1 MDGIRFVDT
10 TIRDG
15 HQSLWAE
22 NMTTGMMLP
31 VAEAMDRAGFD
42 AIELIS
48 SSHLKK
54 CVRELK
60 EDPWARVK
68 LVSQRIKNTPLRLN
82 AGRFSA
88 FDITPRSMY
97 RLFME
102 RMAANGIREARISEE
117 WNELEGWEWKTKVS
131 RDVGINPVLN
141 IIYSV
146 SPKHTDEYFA
156 ERTRQAA
163 SLKVNRLCLKDPGG
177 LLTPERVQTLVP
189 IVFANANGI
198 PVELHTHCTTGLG
211 PLCCLEAVKLGIK
224 IVNTALPP
232 LADGSSNPSLFN
244 VAKNLRALGY
254 QTLIDEDLLK
264 PVSEHFTYIAK
275 REGFPIGAPV
285 EYDYS
290 QYQHQVPGGMIS
302 NLRFQLKKVGLENK
316 IDQALE
322 ETMQVRAELGYP
334 IMVTPLSQFVGSQ
347 AAINVIVG
355 ERYKEVTDQ
364 IIQYALGYW
373 GKEGAE
379 LMAPEVKAKILDRPR
394 AKEWAER
401 PPPEPS
407 VARAAQ
413 KNERR
418 EYFRRRLS
426 PALESRCKRNRR
438 NESRRRAQRISD
450 REPAVGKT
458 DRCIEPDARIIAKSS
473 FKKARCVVSLNRSTS
488 AGLIPARIERASR
501 TSPLRS
507 RTRITNTTNHGPLL
521 LHRRRHRCI
530 HRRRPWRLRR
540 SLAQN
545 QNLGRHAQH
554 LRSRR
559 ALSNVSCPG
568 TFRRRLGDSPLA
580 RSKSKRRRL
589 VLSSSASSSSPAAS
603 IC

>member
-1 MDGIRFVDT
+1 MDTIRFVDT

-31 VAEAMDRAGFD
+31 VAERMDRAGFD

-60 EDPWARVK
+60 EDPWARIK
-68 LVSQRIKNTPLRLN
+68 LMSQSITRTPLRLN

-97 RLFME
+97 GLFME

-117 WNELEGWEWKTKVS
+117 WNELEGWRWKVNVA
-131 RDVGINPVLN
+131 REVGINPVINL
-141 IIYSV
+141 IYSV

-156 ERTRQAA
+156 ERARQAA
-163 SLKVNRLCLKDPGG
+163 SLNVNRLCLKDPGG
-177 LLTPERVQTLVP
+177 LLTPDRVRTLVP
-189 IVFANANGI
+189 IIFQNANGI

-254 QTLIDEDLLK
+254 ETLIDEELLK
-264 PVSEHFTYIAK
+264 PVSDHFTYIAK

-302 NLRFQLKKVGLENK
+302 NLRFQLRKVGMEHK
-316 IDQALE
+316 FDHALE

-373 GKEGAE
+373 GREGSE
-379 LMAPEVKAKILDRPR
+379 LMDPGVKAKILDRPR
-394 AKEWAER
+394 AKEWAEWQ
-401 PPPEPS
+401 PPEPTVQEIRKKMNAEGVSDEELLLRWNLS
-407 VARAAQ
+407 VAEIETMRAAGAP
-413 KNERR
+413 K
-418 EYFRRRLS
+418 EY
-426 PALESRCKRNRR
+426 
-438 NESRRRAQRISD
+438 I
-450 REPAVGKT
+450 T
-458 DRCIEPDARIIAKSS
+458 ARQP
-473 FKKARCVVSLNRSTS
+473 VVSL
-488 AGLIPARIERASR
+488 ID
-501 TSPLRS
+501 
-507 RTRITNTTNHGPLL
+507 
-521 LHRRRHRCI
+521 
-530 HRRRPWRLRR
+530 
-540 SLAQN
+540 
-545 QNLGRHAQH
+545 
-554 LRSRR
+554 
-559 ALSNVSCPG
+559 ALSKRTDYRQIVIQK
-568 TFRRRLGDSPLA
+568 GDMVILLNRGA
-580 RSKSKRRRL
+580 T
-589 VLSSSASSSSPAAS
+589 A
-603 IC
+603 

>member
-1 MDGIRFVDT
+1 MDGIKFVDT

-31 VAEAMDRAGFD
+31 IAERLDQAGFD

-60 EDPWARVK
+60 EDPWARVR
-68 LVSQRIKNTPLRLN
+68 LMSQRITRTPLRLN

-88 FDITPRSMY
+88 FDITPKSMY

-117 WNELEGWEWKTKVS
+117 WNELEGWMWKTQVA
-131 RDVGINPVLN
+131 RDVGINPVINL
-141 IIYSV
+141 IFSV

-156 ERTRQAA
+156 QRTRDAA
-163 SLKVNRLCLKDPGG
+163 SLNVSRLCLKDPGG
-177 LLTPERVQTLVP
+177 LLTPDRVQTLVP
-189 IVFANANGI
+189 IIFANANGI

-254 QTLIDEDLLK
+254 ETSIDEELLK

-302 NLRFQLKKVGLENK
+302 NLRHQLRKVGIENK

-334 IMVTPLSQFVGSQ
+334 IMVTPLSQVVGSQ

-373 GKEGAE
+373 GREGAE
-379 LMAPEVKAKILDRPR
+379 LLDPAVKAKILDRPR
-394 AKEWAER
+394 AKEWAKWQ
-401 PPPEPS
+401 PPEPTIEEIRKKMGAEGVS
-407 VARAAQ
+407 DEELLLRWNLNVEEIAVMRAAGPP
-413 KNERR
+413 K
-418 EYFRRRLS
+418 EYLT
-426 PALESRCKRNRR
+426 
-438 NESRRRAQRISD
+438 AQQ
-450 REPAVGKT
+450 
-458 DRCIEPDARIIAKSS
+458 
-473 FKKARCVVSLNRSTS
+473 
-488 AGLIPARIERASR
+488 
-501 TSPLRS
+501 PLV
-507 RTRITNTTNHGPLL
+507 NL
-521 LHRRRHRCI
+521 LHE
-530 HRRRPWRLRR
+530 L
-540 SLAQN
+540 
-545 QNLGRHAQH
+545 
-554 LRSRR
+554 
-559 ALSNVSCPG
+559 
-568 TFRRRLGDSPLA
+568 
-580 RSKSKRRRL
+580 SKRSDYRQIFVQKGAMTISLQRGA
-589 VLSSSASSSSPAAS
+589 SA
-603 IC
+603 

>member
-1 MDGIRFVDT
+1 MAQRDGIKFVDT

-68 LVSQRIKNTPLRLN
+68 LVSERITRTPLRLN

-117 WNELEGWEWKTKVS
+117 WNELEGWTWKVKVS
-131 RDVGINPVLN
+131 RDVGINPVPN

-156 ERTRQAA
+156 ERTHQAA
-163 SLKVNRLCLKDPGG
+163 SLKVTRLCLKDPGG
-177 LLTPERVQTLVP
+177 LLTPERLQTLVP
-189 IVFANANGI
+189 IMFANASGI
-198 PVELHTHCTTGLG
+198 PLELHTHCTTGLG

-254 QTLIDEDLLK
+254 ETLIDEEILK
-264 PVSEHFTYIAK
+264 PVSDHFTYIAK
-275 REGFPIGAPV
+275 REGFPIGEPV

-302 NLRFQLKKVGLENK
+302 NLRFQLRKVGMESK

-322 ETMQVRAELGYP
+322 ETMRVRADLGYP

-379 LMAPEVKAKILDRPR
+379 LMTPDVKAKIMDRPR
-394 AKEWAER
+394 AKEWAKWQ
-401 PPPEPS
+401 PPEPTVAEIRKKMNAENCSDEELLLRWNLS
-407 VARAAQ
+407 VEEIETMRAAGAPKEYLTARQPLVNLLDALAKRSDYRQIVIQ
-413 KNERR
+413 KG
-418 EYFRRRLS
+418 
-426 PALESRCKRNRR
+426 
-438 NESRRRAQRISD
+438 D
-450 REPAVGKT
+450 M
-458 DRCIEPDARIIAKSS
+458 
-473 FKKARCVVSLNRSTS
+473 VVSLNRKAS
-488 AGLIPARIERASR
+488 A
-501 TSPLRS
+501 
-507 RTRITNTTNHGPLL
+507 
-521 LHRRRHRCI
+521 
-530 HRRRPWRLRR
+530 
-540 SLAQN
+540 
-545 QNLGRHAQH
+545 
-554 LRSRR
+554 
-559 ALSNVSCPG
+559 VS
-568 TFRRRLGDSPLA
+568 
-580 RSKSKRRRL
+580 
-589 VLSSSASSSSPAAS
+589 
-603 IC
+603 

>member
-1 MDGIRFVDT
+1 VTTDGVKFVDT

-31 VAEAMDRAGFD
+31 AAEALDRAGYD

-60 EDPWARVK
+60 EDPWVRVK
-68 LVSQRIKNTPLRLN
+68 LMRQRITRTPLRLN

-88 FDITPRSMY
+88 FDLTPKSMY

-117 WNELEGWEWKTKVS
+117 WNELEGWSWKTQIA

-141 IIYSV
+141 LIYSV

-163 SLKVNRLCLKDPGG
+163 SLRVNRLCLKDPGG
-177 LLTPERVQTLVP
+177 LLTPERLQTLVP
-189 IVFANANGI
+189 IVFANAGGI
-198 PVELHTHCTTGLG
+198 AVELHTHCTTGLG

-244 VAKNLRALGY
+244 VTKNLRALGY
-254 QTLIDEDLLK
+254 QTSIDEEILK
-264 PVSEHFTYIAK
+264 PVSDHFTYIAK

-302 NLRFQLKKVGLENK
+302 NLRFQLRKVGMEHK
-316 IDQALE
+316 IEQALE

-373 GKEGAE
+373 GKEGAK
-379 LMAPEVKAKILDRPR
+379 LLDPAVKAKILDRPR

-401 PPPEPS
+401 PPPEPTVKELRKKMNAEGVS
-407 VARAAQ
+407 DEEFLLRWNLNVEEIDLMRAAGAPKEYLTARQPLVNLVDALSKRSEYRQIVIQ
-413 KNERR
+413 KGG
-418 EYFRRRLS
+418 L
-426 PALESRCKRNRR
+426 
-438 NESRRRAQRISD
+438 
-450 REPAVGKT
+450 
-458 DRCIEPDARIIAKSS
+458 
-473 FKKARCVVSLNRSTS
+473 VVSLNR
-488 AGLIPARIERASR
+488 
-501 TSPLRS
+501 
-507 RTRITNTTNHGPLL
+507 
-521 LHRRRHRCI
+521 
-530 HRRRPWRLRR
+530 
-540 SLAQN
+540 
-545 QNLGRHAQH
+545 
-554 LRSRR
+554 
-559 ALSNVSCPG
+559 G
-568 TFRRRLGDSPLA
+568 T
-580 RSKSKRRRL
+580 
-589 VLSSSASSSSPAAS
+589 PAA
-603 IC
+603 

>member
-1 MDGIRFVDT
+1 MTSEDGIRFVDT

-31 VAEAMDRAGFD
+31 VAEALDRAGFD

-60 EDPWARVK
+60 EDPWARVR
-68 LVSQRIKNTPLRLN
+68 LMRERMPRTPLRLN

-88 FDITPRSMY
+88 FDLTPRSMY

-117 WNELEGWEWKTKVS
+117 WNELEGWRWKTQVA
-131 RDVGINPVLN
+131 RDVGINPVPN

-163 SLKVNRLCLKDPGG
+163 SLEVNRLCLKDPGG

-189 IVFANANGI
+189 IMFQNANGI
-198 PVELHTHCTTGLG
+198 PIELHTHCTTGLG

-254 QTLIDEDLLK
+254 KTAIDEERLK
-264 PVSEHFTYIAK
+264 PVSKHFTFIAK

-285 EYDYS
+285 EYDYA

-302 NLRFQLKKVGLENK
+302 NLRHQLRKVGMEHK
-316 IDQALE
+316 IEQALE
-322 ETMQVRAELGYP
+322 ETMRVRAELGYP

-364 IIQYALGYW
+364 TIEYAMGIW
-373 GKEGAE
+373 GKEGAQ
-379 LMAPEVKAKILDRPR
+379 LMDPDVKAKILDRPR
-394 AKEWAER
+394 AKEIAER
-401 PPPEPS
+401 PHPTDSLQELRRKYGGPGASDEEVLLRFFS
-407 VARAAQ
+407 SKEDVDRMRAAGPARSYTRQ
-413 KNERR
+413 DNPLVNLVENLSKQNHRNRVFIQNRNFTLRMEKRR
-418 EYFRRRLS
+418 E
-426 PALESRCKRNRR
+426 A
-438 NESRRRAQRISD
+438 
-450 REPAVGKT
+450 
-458 DRCIEPDARIIAKSS
+458 
-473 FKKARCVVSLNRSTS
+473 
-488 AGLIPARIERASR
+488 
-501 TSPLRS
+501 
-507 RTRITNTTNHGPLL
+507 
-521 LHRRRHRCI
+521 
-530 HRRRPWRLRR
+530 
-540 SLAQN
+540 
-545 QNLGRHAQH
+545 
-554 LRSRR
+554 
-559 ALSNVSCPG
+559 
-568 TFRRRLGDSPLA
+568 
-580 RSKSKRRRL
+580 
-589 VLSSSASSSSPAAS
+589 
-603 IC
+603 

>member
-1 MDGIRFVDT
+1 MDGIAFVDT

-31 VAEAMDRAGFD
+31 VAEALDRAGFD

-68 LVSQRIKNTPLRLN
+68 LVSQRITRTPLRLN

-88 FDITPRSMY
+88 FDLTPRSMY

-117 WNELEGWEWKTKVS
+117 WNELEGWTWKTQVA
-131 RDVGINPVLN
+131 RDVGINPVPN

-189 IVFANANGI
+189 IMFENAHGI
-198 PVELHTHCTTGLG
+198 PMELHTHCTTGLG

-254 QTLIDEDLLK
+254 KTLIDEELLK

-302 NLRFQLKKVGLENK
+302 NLRFQLRKVGMEHK
-316 IDQALE
+316 IDEALE

-355 ERYKEVTDQ
+355 ERYKEVTEQ

-373 GKEGAE
+373 GKEGAV

-394 AKEWAER
+394 AKEWAAR
-401 PPPEPS
+401 QPPEPT
-407 VARAAQ
+407 VAELRKKMNAEHVSDEDFLLRWNLEEKEIAAMRAAGVP
-413 KNERR
+413 K
-418 EYFRRRLS
+418 EY
-426 PALESRCKRNRR
+426 
-438 NESRRRAQRISD
+438 
-450 REPAVGKT
+450 
-458 DRCIEPDARIIAKSS
+458 
-473 FKKARCVVSLNRSTS
+473 VSVRKPLV
-488 AGLIPARIERASR
+488 GLID
-501 TSPLRS
+501 
-507 RTRITNTTNHGPLL
+507 
-521 LHRRRHRCI
+521 
-530 HRRRPWRLRR
+530 
-540 SLAQN
+540 
-545 QNLGRHAQH
+545 
-554 LRSRR
+554 
-559 ALSNVSCPG
+559 ALSKRKNY
-568 TFRRRLGDSPLA
+568 RRIVVQKGQMLISLQRG
-580 RSKSKRRRL
+580 
-589 VLSSSASSSSPAAS
+589 SSAT
-603 IC
+603 

>member
-1 MDGIRFVDT
+1 MTADGIRFVDT

-31 VAEAMDRAGFD
+31 VAEALDRAGFD

-60 EDPWARVK
+60 EDPWARVR
-68 LVSQRIKNTPLRLN
+68 LVSQRITRTPLRLN

-88 FDITPRSMY
+88 FDLTPRSMY

-117 WNELEGWEWKTKVS
+117 WNELEGWVWKVEVA
-131 RDVGINPVLN
+131 RDVGINPVPN

-146 SPKHTDEYFA
+146 SPKHTDEYFG

-189 IVFANANGI
+189 IMFQNANGI
-198 PVELHTHCTTGLG
+198 PLELHTHCTTGLG

-254 QTLIDEDLLK
+254 KTLIDEELLK

-302 NLRFQLKKVGLENK
+302 NLRFQLRKVGMEDK
-316 IDQALE
+316 IDQALA
-322 ETMQVRAELGYP
+322 ETMRVRAELGYP

-373 GKEGAE
+373 GKEGAD
-379 LMAPEVKAKILDRPR
+379 LMAPEVKARIMDRPR
-394 AKEWAER
+394 AKEWADWL
-401 PPPEPS
+401 PPEPT
-407 VARAAQ
+407 VAEIRKKMDAEHVSDEELLLRWNLGVDEIEAMRAAGAPQ
-413 KNERR
+413 
-418 EYFRRRLS
+418 EYL
-426 PALESRCKRNRR
+426 
-438 NESRRRAQRISD
+438 
-450 REPAVGKT
+450 T
-458 DRCIEPDARIIAKSS
+458 ARQPL
-473 FKKARCVVSLNRSTS
+473 VNLLDSL
-488 AGLIPARIERASR
+488 
-501 TSPLRS
+501 
-507 RTRITNTTNHGPLL
+507 
-521 LHRRRHRCI
+521 
-530 HRRRPWRLRR
+530 
-540 SLAQN
+540 
-545 QNLGRHAQH
+545 
-554 LRSRR
+554 
-559 ALSNVSCPG
+559 
-568 TFRRRLGDSPLA
+568 
-580 RSKSKRRRL
+580 SKRTEYRQIVIQKGDM
-589 VLSSSASSSSPAAS
+589 VLSLQKDVAAKNL
-603 IC
+603 

>member
-1 MDGIRFVDT
+1 MDGIKFVDT

-31 VAEAMDRAGFD
+31 IAERMDRAGFD

-60 EDPWARVK
+60 EDPWARIK
-68 LVSQRIKNTPLRLN
+68 LMRERITHTPLRLN

-88 FDITPRSMY
+88 FDITPKSMY

-117 WNELEGWEWKTKVS
+117 WNELEGWKWKTQVA
-131 RDVGINPVLN
+131 RDVGINPVPN

-163 SLKVNRLCLKDPGG
+163 SLEVNRLCLKDPGG
-177 LLTPERVQTLVP
+177 LLTPERVKALVP
-189 IVFANANGI
+189 IVLQNANGI

-211 PLCCLEAVKLGIK
+211 PLCCLEAVKLGVK
-224 IVNTALPP
+224 ILNTALPP
-232 LADGSSNPSLFN
+232 LADGPSNPSLFN
-244 VAKNLRALGY
+244 VAKNLRVLGY
-254 QTLIDEDLLK
+254 KTLIDEELLQ
-264 PVSEHFTYIAK
+264 PVSQHFTSIAK

-285 EYDYS
+285 EYDFS

-302 NLRFQLKKVGLENK
+302 NLRHQLRKVGMEQKL
-316 IDQALE
+316 DQALN

-373 GKEGAE
+373 GREGAE
-379 LMAPEVKAKILDRPR
+379 LMDPEVKNKILDRPR
-394 AKEWAER
+394 AKEWAEWQ
-401 PPPEPS
+401 PPEPS
-407 VARAAQ
+407 VDEIRKKLGAEEVSDEELLLRWNLSIEEIAAMRAAGAP
-413 KNERR
+413 K
-418 EYFRRRLS
+418 EYFTARKPLVTLLDELS
-426 PALESRCKRNRR
+426 KRSQYR
-438 NESRRRAQRISD
+438 QIVVQKGDMVISLQK
-450 REPAVGKT
+450 G
-458 DRCIEPDARIIAKSS
+458 
-473 FKKARCVVSLNRSTS
+473 
-488 AGLIPARIERASR
+488 
-501 TSPLRS
+501 TSP
-507 RTRITNTTNHGPLL
+507 
-521 LHRRRHRCI
+521 
-530 HRRRPWRLRR
+530 
-540 SLAQN
+540 
-545 QNLGRHAQH
+545 
-554 LRSRR
+554 
-559 ALSNVSCPG
+559 
-568 TFRRRLGDSPLA
+568 
-580 RSKSKRRRL
+580 
-589 VLSSSASSSSPAAS
+589 
-603 IC
+603 

>member
-1 MDGIRFVDT
+1 MTTDGIRFVDT

-31 VAEAMDRAGFD
+31 VAEALDRAGFD

-60 EDPWARVK
+60 EDPWARVR
-68 LVSQRIKNTPLRLN
+68 LVSQRITRTPLRLN

-88 FDITPRSMY
+88 FDLTPRSMY

-117 WNELEGWEWKTKVS
+117 WNELEGWAWKVEVA
-131 RDVGINPVLN
+131 RDVGVNPVPN

-189 IVFANANGI
+189 IMFQNANGI
-198 PVELHTHCTTGLG
+198 PLELHTHCTTGLG

-254 QTLIDEDLLK
+254 KTLIDEELLK

-302 NLRFQLKKVGLENK
+302 NLRFQLRKVGMEDK
-316 IDQALE
+316 IDQALA
-322 ETMQVRAELGYP
+322 ETMRVRAELGYP

-401 PPPEPS
+401 QPPEPTIAEIRKKMNAEHVS
-407 VARAAQ
+407 DEDLLLRWNLAVDEIEAMRAAGAP
-413 KNERR
+413 K
-418 EYFRRRLS
+418 EYL
-426 PALESRCKRNRR
+426 
-438 NESRRRAQRISD
+438 
-450 REPAVGKT
+450 T
-458 DRCIEPDARIIAKSS
+458 ARQPL
-473 FKKARCVVSLNRSTS
+473 VNLLDSL
-488 AGLIPARIERASR
+488 
-501 TSPLRS
+501 
-507 RTRITNTTNHGPLL
+507 
-521 LHRRRHRCI
+521 
-530 HRRRPWRLRR
+530 
-540 SLAQN
+540 
-545 QNLGRHAQH
+545 
-554 LRSRR
+554 
-559 ALSNVSCPG
+559 
-568 TFRRRLGDSPLA
+568 
-580 RSKSKRRRL
+580 SKRTEYRQIVIQKGDM
-589 VLSSSASSSSPAAS
+589 VLSLQKDVAAKNL
-603 IC
+603 

>member
-1 MDGIRFVDT
+1 MITEDGIRFVDT

-31 VAEAMDRAGFD
+31 VAERMDQAGFD

-68 LVSQRIKNTPLRLN
+68 LMRERMPRTPLRLN

-88 FDITPRSMY
+88 FDLTPRSMY

-102 RMAANGIREARISEE
+102 RMAANAIREARISEE
-117 WNELEGWEWKTKVS
+117 WNELEGWTWKVKIA
-131 RDVGINPVLN
+131 RDVGINPVPN

-163 SLKVNRLCLKDPGG
+163 SLKVDRLCLKDPGG

-189 IVFANANGI
+189 IMFQNAGGI

-244 VAKNLRALGY
+244 VAKNLRVLGY
-254 QTLIDEDLLK
+254 KTLIDEELLK

-275 REGFPIGAPV
+275 REGFPIGAPL

-302 NLRFQLKKVGLENK
+302 NLRFQLRKVGMEDK

-322 ETMQVRAELGYP
+322 ETMRVRAELGYP

-379 LMAPEVKAKILDRPR
+379 VMASEVKAKILDRPR

-401 PPPEPS
+401 QPPEPT
-407 VARAAQ
+407 VAEIRKKMNAEHVSDEDLLLRWNLGIDEIEAMRAAGTPKEYLTARQPLVNLLDALSKKKEYRQIVVQ
-413 KNERR
+413 KGEM
-418 EYFRRRLS
+418 RL
-426 PALESRCKRNRR
+426 
-438 NESRRRAQRISD
+438 
-450 REPAVGKT
+450 
-458 DRCIEPDARIIAKSS
+458 
-473 FKKARCVVSLNRSTS
+473 SLNRGATS
-488 AGLIPARIERASR
+488 S
-501 TSPLRS
+501 
-507 RTRITNTTNHGPLL
+507 
-521 LHRRRHRCI
+521 
-530 HRRRPWRLRR
+530 
-540 SLAQN
+540 
-545 QNLGRHAQH
+545 
-554 LRSRR
+554 
-559 ALSNVSCPG
+559 
-568 TFRRRLGDSPLA
+568 
-580 RSKSKRRRL
+580 
-589 VLSSSASSSSPAAS
+589 
-603 IC
+603 

>member
-1 MDGIRFVDT
+1 
-10 TIRDG
+10 
-15 HQSLWAE
+15 
-22 NMTTGMMLP
+22 MMLP
-31 VAEAMDRAGFD
+31 VADAMDRAGFD

-60 EDPWARVK
+60 EDPWARVR
-68 LVSQRIKNTPLRLN
+68 LMRERMPRTPLRLN

-88 FDITPRSMY
+88 FDLTPRSMY

-117 WNELEGWEWKTKVS
+117 WNELEGWSWKCAVA
-131 RDVGINPVLN
+131 RDVGINPVPN

-189 IVFANANGI
+189 IMFANAGGI
-198 PVELHTHCTTGLG
+198 PIELHTHCTTGLG
-211 PLCCLEAVKLGIK
+211 PLCCLEAVKLGIR

-254 QTLIDEDLLK
+254 QTEIDEEILH
-264 PVSEHFTYIAK
+264 PVSEHFTTIAK
-275 REGFPIGAPV
+275 REDFPIGAPV

-302 NLRFQLKKVGLENK
+302 NLRFQLRKVGMEHK

-322 ETMQVRAELGYP
+322 ETMAVRAELGYP

-401 PPPEPS
+401 QPPEPS
-407 VARAAQ
+407 VAELRKKMNAEHVSDEEFLLRWNLDVDEIEAM
-413 KNERR
+413 
-418 EYFRRRLS
+418 
-426 PALESRCKRNRR
+426 
-438 NESRRRAQRISD
+438 RAQGAPKEYLTSRQ
-450 REPAVGKT
+450 PLVNLL
-458 DRCIEPDARIIAKSS
+458 DALSKRKEYRQIVI
-473 FKKARCVVSLNRSTS
+473 KKGDVLVSLNRS
-488 AGLIPARIERASR
+488 A
-501 TSPLRS
+501 
-507 RTRITNTTNHGPLL
+507 
-521 LHRRRHRCI
+521 
-530 HRRRPWRLRR
+530 
-540 SLAQN
+540 
-545 QNLGRHAQH
+545 
-554 LRSRR
+554 
-559 ALSNVSCPG
+559 
-568 TFRRRLGDSPLA
+568 
-580 RSKSKRRRL
+580 
-589 VLSSSASSSSPAAS
+589 PAA
-603 IC
+603 

>member
-1 MDGIRFVDT
+1 MDGIKFVDT

-31 VAEAMDRAGFD
+31 VAEALDRAGFD

-68 LVSQRIKNTPLRLN
+68 LVSQRIRRTPLRLN

-117 WNELEGWEWKTKVS
+117 WNELEGWTWKCDVA
-131 RDVGINPVLN
+131 RDVGINPVPN

-163 SLKVNRLCLKDPGG
+163 SLRVNRLCLKDPGG

-189 IVFANANGI
+189 IMFANAKGV
-198 PVELHTHCTTGLG
+198 PLELHTHCTTGLG
-211 PLCCLEAVKLGIK
+211 PLCCLEAVKLGIR

-254 QTLIDEDLLK
+254 KTLINEEILK

-275 REGFPIGAPV
+275 RQGFPIGEPV

-302 NLRFQLKKVGLENK
+302 NLRFQLRKVGMENK

-322 ETMQVRAELGYP
+322 ETMRVRAELGYP

-379 LMAPEVKAKILDRPR
+379 LMAPEVKATILDRPR
-394 AKEWAER
+394 AREWADWQ
-401 PPPEPS
+401 PSEPT
-407 VARAAQ
+407 VAELRKKMNAENVSDEEFLLRWNLDVEEIEAMRAAGAPKEYLTARQPLVNLLDALAKRSDYRQIVIQ
-413 KNERR
+413 KGDM
-418 EYFRRRLS
+418 
-426 PALESRCKRNRR
+426 K
-438 NESRRRAQRISD
+438 
-450 REPAVGKT
+450 
-458 DRCIEPDARIIAKSS
+458 
-473 FKKARCVVSLNRSTS
+473 VSLNRSAPS
-488 AGLIPARIERASR
+488 A
-501 TSPLRS
+501 
-507 RTRITNTTNHGPLL
+507 
-521 LHRRRHRCI
+521 
-530 HRRRPWRLRR
+530 
-540 SLAQN
+540 
-545 QNLGRHAQH
+545 
-554 LRSRR
+554 
-559 ALSNVSCPG
+559 
-568 TFRRRLGDSPLA
+568 
-580 RSKSKRRRL
+580 
-589 VLSSSASSSSPAAS
+589 
-603 IC
+603 

>member
-1 MDGIRFVDT
+1 
-10 TIRDG
+10 
-15 HQSLWAE
+15 
-22 NMTTGMMLP
+22 MTTGMMLP
-31 VAEAMDRAGFD
+31 VAEALDRAGFD

-60 EDPWARVK
+60 EDPWARVR
-68 LVSQRIKNTPLRLN
+68 LVRQRITRTPLRLN

-88 FDITPRSMY
+88 FDLTPRSMY

-117 WNELEGWEWKTKVS
+117 WNELEGWAWKVEVA
-131 RDVGINPVLN
+131 RDVGINPVPN

-189 IVFANANGI
+189 IMFQNANGI
-198 PVELHTHCTTGLG
+198 PLELHTHCTTGLG

-254 QTLIDEDLLK
+254 KTVIDEELLK

-302 NLRFQLKKVGLENK
+302 NLRFQLRKVGMEDK
-316 IDQALE
+316 IDQALA
-322 ETMQVRAELGYP
+322 ETMRVRAELGYP

-364 IIQYALGYW
+364 VIQYALGYW
-373 GKEGAE
+373 GKEGAN
-379 LMAPEVKAKILDRPR
+379 LMAPEVKTRIMDRPR
-394 AKEWAER
+394 AKEWAEWQ
-401 PPPEPS
+401 PPEPT
-407 VARAAQ
+407 VAEIRKKMEA
-413 KNERR
+413 EHV
-418 EYFRRRLS
+418 
-426 PALESRCKRNRR
+426 
-438 NESRRRAQRISD
+438 SD
-450 REPAVGKT
+450 E
-458 DRCIEPDARIIAKSS
+458 E
-473 FKKARCVVSLNRSTS
+473 
-488 AGLIPARIERASR
+488 
-501 TSPLRS
+501 
-507 RTRITNTTNHGPLL
+507 LL
-521 LHRRRHRCI
+521 LR
-530 HRRRPWRLRR
+530 W
-540 SLAQN
+540 
-545 QNLGRHAQH
+545 NLGVDEIEAM
-554 LRSRR
+554 R
-559 ALSNVSCPG
+559 ATGAPKEYLTARQPLVN
-568 TFRRRLGDSPLA
+568 LLDSL
-580 RSKSKRRRL
+580 SKRTEYRQIVIRKGDM
-589 VLSSSASSSSPAAS
+589 VLSLQKDVAAKNL
-603 IC
+603 

>member
-1 MDGIRFVDT
+1 
-10 TIRDG
+10 
-15 HQSLWAE
+15 
-22 NMTTGMMLP
+22 MTTGMMLP

-68 LVSQRIKNTPLRLN
+68 LMSQRITHTPLRLN

-88 FDITPRSMY
+88 FDLTPRSMY

-117 WNELEGWEWKTKVS
+117 WNELEGWTWKTQVS
-131 RDVGINPVLN
+131 RDVGINPVPN

-156 ERTRQAA
+156 QRTRDAA

-177 LLTPERVQTLVP
+177 LLTPERVKTLVP
-189 IVFANANGI
+189 IMFQNANGI
-198 PVELHTHCTTGLG
+198 EIELHTHCTTGLG

-244 VAKNLRALGY
+244 VARNLRALGY
-254 QTLIDEDLLK
+254 KTLIDEELLK
-264 PVSEHFTYIAK
+264 PVSDHFTIIAK

-302 NLRFQLKKVGLENK
+302 NLRHQLRKVGMEKK

-373 GKEGAE
+373 GREGAE
-379 LMAPEVKAKILDRPR
+379 LMEPTVKAKILDRPR
-394 AKEWAER
+394 AKEWSQR
-401 PPPEPS
+401 QPPEPTVQELRKKMNAES
-407 VARAAQ
+407 VSDEEFLLRWNLNVDEIETMRAAGPP
-413 KNERR
+413 K
-418 EYFRRRLS
+418 EYITAQQPLVNLIDALS
-426 PALESRCKRNRR
+426 KRNDYRHIVIQKG
-438 NESRRRAQRISD
+438 ATVISLQ
-450 REPAVGKT
+450 K
-458 DRCIEPDARIIAKSS
+458 
-473 FKKARCVVSLNRSTS
+473 
-488 AGLIPARIERASR
+488 
-501 TSPLRS
+501 
-507 RTRITNTTNHGPLL
+507 
-521 LHRRRHRCI
+521 
-530 HRRRPWRLRR
+530 
-540 SLAQN
+540 
-545 QNLGRHAQH
+545 
-554 LRSRR
+554 
-559 ALSNVSCPG
+559 
-568 TFRRRLGDSPLA
+568 
-580 RSKSKRRRL
+580 
-589 VLSSSASSSSPAAS
+589 SASA
-603 IC
+603 

>member
-1 MDGIRFVDT
+1 VSTDGIEFVDT

-68 LVSQRIKNTPLRLN
+68 LMSQRITRTPLRLN

-88 FDITPRSMY
+88 FDLTPRSMY

-117 WNELEGWEWKTKVS
+117 WNELEGWTWKTQVA
-131 RDVGINPVLN
+131 RDVGINPVPN

-156 ERTRQAA
+156 QRTRDAA
-163 SLKVNRLCLKDPGG
+163 SLEVNRLCLKDPGG
-177 LLTPERVQTLVP
+177 LLTPERIKTLVP
-189 IVFANANGI
+189 IMFQNANGI
-198 PVELHTHCTTGLG
+198 EIELHTHCTTGLG

-254 QTLIDEDLLK
+254 KTLIDEDLLK
-264 PVSEHFTYIAK
+264 PVSDHFTYIAK

-290 QYQHQVPGGMIS
+290 QYQHQIPGGMIS
-302 NLRFQLKKVGLENK
+302 NLRYQLRKVGMEQK

-373 GKEGAE
+373 GREGAE
-379 LMAPEVKAKILDRPR
+379 LLDPDVKAKILDRPR
-394 AKEWAER
+394 AREWAQR
-401 PPPEPS
+401 QPPEPTVQELRKKMNAEGVS
-407 VARAAQ
+407 DEEFLLRWNLNVDEIETMRAAGAP
-413 KNERR
+413 K
-418 EYFRRRLS
+418 EYVS
-426 PALESRCKRNRR
+426 
-438 NESRRRAQRISD
+438 
-450 REPAVGKT
+450 
-458 DRCIEPDARIIAKSS
+458 ARQPL
-473 FKKARCVVSLNRSTS
+473 VSL
-488 AGLIPARIERASR
+488 ID
-501 TSPLRS
+501 
-507 RTRITNTTNHGPLL
+507 
-521 LHRRRHRCI
+521 
-530 HRRRPWRLRR
+530 
-540 SLAQN
+540 
-545 QNLGRHAQH
+545 
-554 LRSRR
+554 
-559 ALSNVSCPG
+559 ALSK
-568 TFRRRLGDSPLA
+568 
-580 RSKSKRRRL
+580 RSDYRQIVIQKGATVISLQKGAPT
-589 VLSSSASSSSPAAS
+589 S
-603 IC
+603 

>member
-1 MDGIRFVDT
+1 VSTDGIKFVDT

-68 LVSQRIKNTPLRLN
+68 LMSQRITHTPLRLN

-88 FDITPRSMY
+88 FDLTPRSMY

-117 WNELEGWEWKTKVS
+117 WNELEGWTWKTQVS
-131 RDVGINPVLN
+131 RDVGINPVPN

-156 ERTRQAA
+156 QRTRDAA

-177 LLTPERVQTLVP
+177 LLTPERVKTLVP
-189 IVFANANGI
+189 IMFQNANGI
-198 PVELHTHCTTGLG
+198 EIELHTHCTTGLG

-254 QTLIDEDLLK
+254 KTLIDEELLK
-264 PVSEHFTYIAK
+264 PVSDHFTIIAK

-302 NLRFQLKKVGLENK
+302 NLRHQLRKVGLEEK

-373 GKEGAE
+373 GREGAE
-379 LMAPEVKAKILDRPR
+379 LTEPAVKAKILDRPR
-394 AKEWAER
+394 AKEWAQR
-401 PPPEPS
+401 QPPEPTVQELRKKMNAEAVS
-407 VARAAQ
+407 DEEFLLRWNLNVDEIATMRAAGAP
-413 KNERR
+413 K
-418 EYFRRRLS
+418 EYITARQPLVNLIDALS
-426 PALESRCKRNRR
+426 KRNNYRQIVIQKG
-438 NESRRRAQRISD
+438 EM
-450 REPAVGKT
+450 
-458 DRCIEPDARIIAKSS
+458 
-473 FKKARCVVSLNRSTS
+473 VVSLQKG
-488 AGLIPARIERASR
+488 APA
-501 TSPLRS
+501 
-507 RTRITNTTNHGPLL
+507 
-521 LHRRRHRCI
+521 
-530 HRRRPWRLRR
+530 
-540 SLAQN
+540 
-545 QNLGRHAQH
+545 
-554 LRSRR
+554 
-559 ALSNVSCPG
+559 
-568 TFRRRLGDSPLA
+568 
-580 RSKSKRRRL
+580 
-589 VLSSSASSSSPAAS
+589 
-603 IC
+603 

>member
-1 MDGIRFVDT
+1 VSTEGITFVDT

-31 VAEAMDRAGFD
+31 VAERMDQAGFD

-60 EDPWARVK
+60 EDPWARVR
-68 LVSQRIKNTPLRLN
+68 LMSQRITRTPLRLN

-88 FDITPRSMY
+88 FDITPKSMY

-117 WNELEGWEWKTKVS
+117 WNELEGWTWKVQVS
-131 RDVGINPVLN
+131 RDVGMNPVINL
-141 IIYSV
+141 IYSV

-156 ERTRQAA
+156 QRTRDAA

-177 LLTPERVQTLVP
+177 LLTPERVKTLVP
-189 IVFANANGI
+189 IIFQNANDI

-211 PLCCLEAVKLGIK
+211 PLCCLEAVKLGIR

-254 QTLIDEDLLK
+254 ETLIDEELLK
-264 PVSEHFTYIAK
+264 PVSKHFTYIAK
-275 REGFPIGAPV
+275 REGFPIGTPV

-302 NLRFQLKKVGLENK
+302 NLRFQLRKVGMEQK

-322 ETMQVRAELGYP
+322 ETMQVRADLGYP

-373 GKEGAE
+373 GREGAD
-379 LMAPEVKAKILDRPR
+379 LLDAQVKAKILDRPR
-394 AKEWAER
+394 AKEWAQWQ
-401 PPPEPS
+401 PPEPTIPEIRKKMNAEGVSDEELLLRWNLS
-407 VARAAQ
+407 VEEIATMRAAGAP
-413 KNERR
+413 K
-418 EYFRRRLS
+418 EYLTARQPLVNLLDELS
-426 PALESRCKRNRR
+426 KRNQYRQIVVQKG
-438 NESRRRAQRISD
+438 EMVIS
-450 REPAVGKT
+450 
-458 DRCIEPDARIIAKSS
+458 
-473 FKKARCVVSLNRSTS
+473 LQRSTS
-488 AGLIPARIERASR
+488 A
-501 TSPLRS
+501 
-507 RTRITNTTNHGPLL
+507 
-521 LHRRRHRCI
+521 
-530 HRRRPWRLRR
+530 
-540 SLAQN
+540 
-545 QNLGRHAQH
+545 
-554 LRSRR
+554 
-559 ALSNVSCPG
+559 
-568 TFRRRLGDSPLA
+568 
-580 RSKSKRRRL
+580 
-589 VLSSSASSSSPAAS
+589 
-603 IC
+603 

>member
-1 MDGIRFVDT
+1 MTTETGIRFVDT

-68 LVSQRIKNTPLRLN
+68 LMRERMPRTPLRLN

-88 FDITPRSMY
+88 FDLTPRSMY

-117 WNELEGWEWKTKVS
+117 WNELEGWAWKVKVA
-131 RDVGINPVLN
+131 RDVGINPVPN

-163 SLKVNRLCLKDPGG
+163 SLKVKRLCLKDPGG
-177 LLTPERVQTLVP
+177 LLTPERVRTLVP
-189 IVFANANGI
+189 IMFQNADGI
-198 PVELHTHCTTGLG
+198 PIELHTHCTTGLG
-211 PLCCLEAVKLGIK
+211 PLCCLEAVKLGIE

-254 QTLIDEDLLK
+254 KTLIDEEILK
-264 PVSEHFTYIAK
+264 PVSDHFTYIAK
-275 REGFPIGAPV
+275 REGFPIGEPA
-285 EYDYS
+285 EYDYA
-290 QYQHQVPGGMIS
+290 QYQHQIPGGMIS
-302 NLRFQLKKVGLENK
+302 NLRFQLRKVGMEHK

-322 ETMQVRAELGYP
+322 ETMRVRAELGYP

-373 GKEGAE
+373 GKEGAD
-379 LMAPEVKAKILDRPR
+379 LMAPDVKARILDRAR
-394 AKEWAER
+394 AKEWTER
-401 PPPEPS
+401 QPPEPTVGEIRKKMNAEHVSDEELLLRWNLS
-407 VARAAQ
+407 VEEIETMRAAGA
-413 KNERR
+413 
-418 EYFRRRLS
+418 
-426 PALESRCKRNRR
+426 P
-438 NESRRRAQRISD
+438 
-450 REPAVGKT
+450 
-458 DRCIEPDARIIAKSS
+458 
-473 FKKARCVVSLNRSTS
+473 KAY
-488 AGLIPARIERASR
+488 R
-501 TSPLRS
+501 TSRQPL
-507 RTRITNTTNHGPLL
+507 I
-521 LHRRRHRCI
+521 
-530 HRRRPWRLRR
+530 
-540 SLAQN
+540 
-545 QNLGRHAQH
+545 NLIE
-554 LRSRR
+554 
-559 ALSNVSCPG
+559 ALSKKKDYHQIVVQKGELTISLQ
-568 TFRRRLGDSPLA
+568 R
-580 RSKSKRRRL
+580 
-589 VLSSSASSSSPAAS
+589 
-603 IC
+603 

>member
-1 MDGIRFVDT
+1 MSTDGIKFVDT

-42 AIELIS
+42 AIEMIS

-68 LVSQRIKNTPLRLN
+68 LMSQRITHTPLRLN

-88 FDITPRSMY
+88 FDLTPRSMY

-117 WNELEGWEWKTKVS
+117 WNELEGWKWKTQVS
-131 RDVGINPVLN
+131 RDVGINPVPN

-156 ERTRQAA
+156 QRTRDAA

-177 LLTPERVQTLVP
+177 LLTPERVKTLVP
-189 IVFANANGI
+189 IMFQNANGI
-198 PVELHTHCTTGLG
+198 EIELHTHCTTGLG

-254 QTLIDEDLLK
+254 KTLIDEELLK
-264 PVSEHFTYIAK
+264 PVSDHFTIIAK

-302 NLRFQLKKVGLENK
+302 NLRHQLRKVGLEQK

-373 GKEGAE
+373 GREGAE
-379 LMAPEVKAKILDRPR
+379 LMEPAVKAKILDRPR

-401 PPPEPS
+401 QPPEPTVQQMRKKMNAEGVS
-407 VARAAQ
+407 DEEFLLRWNLNVDEIAAMRAAGAP
-413 KNERR
+413 K
-418 EYFRRRLS
+418 EYLTARQPLVNLIDALS
-426 PALESRCKRNRR
+426 RR
-438 NESRRRAQRISD
+438 NDYRQIVIQKGATVISLQK
-450 REPAVGKT
+450 G
-458 DRCIEPDARIIAKSS
+458 
-473 FKKARCVVSLNRSTS
+473 TS
-488 AGLIPARIERASR
+488 A
-501 TSPLRS
+501 
-507 RTRITNTTNHGPLL
+507 
-521 LHRRRHRCI
+521 
-530 HRRRPWRLRR
+530 
-540 SLAQN
+540 
-545 QNLGRHAQH
+545 
-554 LRSRR
+554 
-559 ALSNVSCPG
+559 
-568 TFRRRLGDSPLA
+568 
-580 RSKSKRRRL
+580 
-589 VLSSSASSSSPAAS
+589 
-603 IC
+603 

>member
-1 MDGIRFVDT
+1 VTTDGISFVDT

-68 LVSQRIKNTPLRLN
+68 LMRERMPRTPLRLN

-88 FDITPRSMY
+88 FDLTPRSMY

-117 WNELEGWEWKTKVS
+117 WNDLEGWAWKVQVA
-131 RDVGINPVLN
+131 RDVGINPVPN

-146 SPKHTDEYFA
+146 SPKHTNEYFA
-156 ERTRQAA
+156 ERTCQAA

-177 LLTPERVQTLVP
+177 LLTPDRVQTLVP
-189 IVFANANGI
+189 IMFQNAGGI

-244 VAKNLRALGY
+244 VAKNLRTLGY
-254 QTLIDEDLLK
+254 KTLIDEEILK
-264 PVSEHFTYIAK
+264 PVSDHFTYIAK
-275 REGFPIGAPV
+275 REGFPIGEPA
-285 EYDYS
+285 EYDYA

-302 NLRFQLKKVGLENK
+302 NLRFQLRKVGMEHK
-316 IDQALE
+316 INQALE
-322 ETMQVRAELGYP
+322 ETMRVRAELGYP

-373 GKEGAE
+373 GEEGAE
-379 LMAPEVKAKILDRPR
+379 LMAPDVKARILDRGR
-394 AKEWAER
+394 AREWAEWQ
-401 PPPEPS
+401 PPEPA
-407 VARAAQ
+407 VAEIRKKMNAEHVSDEELLLRWNLGVDEIEVMRAAGAPKEYLTARQPLVNLLDALSKRSKYRQIVIQ
-413 KNERR
+413 KGEMT
-418 EYFRRRLS
+418 
-426 PALESRCKRNRR
+426 
-438 NESRRRAQRISD
+438 IS
-450 REPAVGKT
+450 
-458 DRCIEPDARIIAKSS
+458 
-473 FKKARCVVSLNRSTS
+473 
-488 AGLIPARIERASR
+488 
-501 TSPLRS
+501 
-507 RTRITNTTNHGPLL
+507 
-521 LHRRRHRCI
+521 
-530 HRRRPWRLRR
+530 LRR
-540 SLAQN
+540 
-545 QNLGRHAQH
+545 
-554 LRSRR
+554 
-559 ALSNVSCPG
+559 
-568 TFRRRLGDSPLA
+568 
-580 RSKSKRRRL
+580 
-589 VLSSSASSSSPAAS
+589 
-603 IC
+603 

>member
-1 MDGIRFVDT
+1 MAMTTENGIKFVDT

-31 VAEAMDRAGFD
+31 VAERMDQAGFD

-68 LVSQRIKNTPLRLN
+68 LMSERITRTPLRLN

-88 FDITPRSMY
+88 FDITPKSMY

-117 WNELEGWEWKTKVS
+117 WNELEGWRWKTEVA
-131 RDVGINPVLN
+131 REVGINPVLN
-141 IIYSV
+141 LIYSV

-156 ERTRQAA
+156 QRTRDAA

-177 LLTPERVQTLVP
+177 LLTPDRVKTLVP
-189 IVFANANGI
+189 IVFENANGI

-211 PLCCLEAVKLGIK
+211 PLCCVEAVKLGIK

-232 LADGSSNPSLFN
+232 LSDGSSNPSLFN

-254 QTLIDEDLLK
+254 QTLIDEELLK
-264 PVSEHFTYIAK
+264 PVSQHFTFIAK
-275 REGFPIGAPV
+275 HEGFPIGTPV
-285 EYDYS
+285 EYDYT

-302 NLRFQLKKVGLENK
+302 NLRHQLRKVGLEHK

-373 GKEGAE
+373 GREGAE
-379 LMAPEVKAKILDRPR
+379 LLNPDVKAKILDRPR
-394 AKEWAER
+394 AKEWAQWQ
-401 PPPEPS
+401 PPEPTVAEVRKKMNAEAVSDEELLLRWNLS
-407 VARAAQ
+407 VEEIETMRAAGAPKEYLTARQPLVNLIDALSKRSDYRQIVIQ
-413 KNERR
+413 KGEM
-418 EYFRRRLS
+418 
-426 PALESRCKRNRR
+426 
-438 NESRRRAQRISD
+438 
-450 REPAVGKT
+450 
-458 DRCIEPDARIIAKSS
+458 
-473 FKKARCVVSLNRSTS
+473 VVSLNRGS
-488 AGLIPARIERASR
+488 A
-501 TSPLRS
+501 
-507 RTRITNTTNHGPLL
+507 
-521 LHRRRHRCI
+521 
-530 HRRRPWRLRR
+530 
-540 SLAQN
+540 
-545 QNLGRHAQH
+545 
-554 LRSRR
+554 
-559 ALSNVSCPG
+559 PG
-568 TFRRRLGDSPLA
+568 
-580 RSKSKRRRL
+580 
-589 VLSSSASSSSPAAS
+589 
-603 IC
+603 